1 MASSLLSIMWFKPI
15 LRAGADSP
23 YCEGQVCCKNGGS
36 PLLTGSSI
44 IELYSALPAAVTKA
58 RQCPLIVFYILF

>member
-1 MASSLLSIMWFKPI
+1 MLTVLIVKVRCAAEKKS
-15 LRAGADSP
+15 
-23 YCEGQVCCKNGGS
+23 KNDGS

-44 IELYSALPAAVTKA
+44 IELYSALPGAVTKA